1 MRINTASAY
10 TSTASVCMACSKL
23 TNMVF
28 KLKNLLLF
36 LVLTLLASCKQT
48 SNADKVVQVVQ
59 AWQGREVLFPNNP
72 VFTIY
77 GQDTVSYNFRN
88 ADYKVV
94 SYVDSVGCLSCKL
107 QLNKWTNIIHR
118 IDSVAD
124 IRVPFVFV
132 FSPEKLRDVVYA
144 TKSSGFDYPILLDL
158 KGEFNN
164 LNHFPTNFNFQT
176 MLLDR
181 DNRVVAIG
189 NPVQSPKI
197 LDLFQS
203 IITGQEAESET
214 KASLTMAELDISQL
228 DFGNLSVGVSQQ
240 RILELK
246 NTGSKP
252 LIVQDVVVSCGCTKV
267 NYPKAPIMPGE
278 AGNVVVTYDPDKKG
292 GFHKTVTLYC
302 NAEQS
307 PLKISISGIVE

>member
-1 MRINTASAY
+1 MKPKFSL
-10 TSTASVCMACSKL
+10 VL
-23 TNMVF
+23 LF
-28 KLKNLLLF
+28 LLLF
-36 LVLTLLASCKQT
+36 VSCKKSDST
-48 SNADKVVQVVQ
+48 DQVVRIVS
-59 AWQGREVLFPNNP
+59 AWQGKEVLFPNNP

-107 QLNKWTNIIHR
+107 QLDKWTNIIHR

-144 TKSSGFDYPILLDL
+144 TKSSGFDYPILLDM

-164 LNHFPTNFNFQT
+164 MNHFPTNFNFQT

-189 NPVQSPKI
+189 NPVQSPKT

-214 KASLTMAELDISQL
+214 KASLTTAELDISQL
-228 DFGNLSVGVSQQ
+228 DFGELSEGVSQQ
-240 RILELK
+240 RIVNLK
-246 NTGSKP
+246 NTGNKP

-267 NYPKAPIMPGE
+267 KYPQTPIMPGE
-278 AGNVVVTYDPDKKG
+278 TGEVVVSYDPDKKG

-302 NAEQS
+302 NAKQS
-307 PLKISISGIVE
+307 PLKLSISGRVV

>member
-1 MRINTASAY
+1 MLLNPKFSL
-10 TSTASVCMACSKL
+10 VL
-23 TNMVF
+23 LF
-28 KLKNLLLF
+28 LLLF
-36 LVLTLLASCKQT
+36 VSCKKSDST
-48 SNADKVVQVVQ
+48 DQVVRIVS
-59 AWQGREVLFPNNP
+59 AWQGKEVLFPNNP

-107 QLNKWTNIIHR
+107 QLDKWTNIIHR

-228 DFGNLSVGVSQQ
+228 DFGELSVGVSQQ
-240 RILELK
+240 RIVNLK
-246 NTGSKP
+246 NTGNKP

-267 NYPKAPIMPGE
+267 KYPQTPIMPGE
-278 AGNVVVTYDPDKKG
+278 TGEVVVSYDPDKKG

-302 NAEQS
+302 NAKQS
-307 PLKISISGIVE
+307 PLKLSISGRVV

>member
-1 MRINTASAY
+1 M
-10 TSTASVCMACSKL
+10 L
-23 TNMVF
+23 
-28 KLKNLLLF
+28 LKPKFSLVLLFLLLF
-36 LVLTLLASCKQT
+36 VSCKKSDST
-48 SNADKVVQVVQ
+48 DQVVRIVS
-59 AWQGREVLFPNNP
+59 AWQGKEVLFPNNP

-107 QLNKWTNIIHR
+107 QLDKWTNIIHR

-214 KASLTMAELDISQL
+214 KSSLTMAELDISQL

-267 NYPKAPIMPGE
+267 KYPQTPIMPGE
-278 AGNVVVTYDPDKKG
+278 TGEVVVSYDPDKKG

-302 NAEQS
+302 NAKQS
-307 PLKISISGIVE
+307 PLKLSISGRVV

>member
-1 MRINTASAY
+1 M
-10 TSTASVCMACSKL
+10 L
-23 TNMVF
+23 
-28 KLKNLLLF
+28 LKPKFSLVLLFLLLF
-36 LVLTLLASCKQT
+36 VSCKKSDST
-48 SNADKVVQVVQ
+48 DQVVRIVS
-59 AWQGREVLFPNNP
+59 AWQGKEVLFPNNP

-107 QLNKWTNIIHR
+107 QLDKWTNIIHR

-144 TKSSGFDYPILLDL
+144 TKSSGFDYPILLDM

-164 LNHFPTNFNFQT
+164 MNHFPTNFNFQT

-189 NPVQSPKI
+189 NPVQSPKT

-214 KASLTMAELDISQL
+214 KASLTTAELDISQL
-228 DFGNLSVGVSQQ
+228 DFGELSEGVSQQ
-240 RILELK
+240 RIVNLK
-246 NTGSKP
+246 NTGNKP

-267 NYPKAPIMPGE
+267 KYPQTPIMPGE
-278 AGNVVVTYDPDKKG
+278 TGEVVVSYDPDKKG

-302 NAEQS
+302 NAKQS
-307 PLKISISGIVE
+307 PLKLSISGRVV

>member
-1 MRINTASAY
+1 M
-10 TSTASVCMACSKL
+10 L
-23 TNMVF
+23 
-28 KLKNLLLF
+28 LKPKFSLVLLFLLLF
-36 LVLTLLASCKQT
+36 VSCKKSDST
-48 SNADKVVQVVQ
+48 DQVVRIVS
-59 AWQGREVLFPNNP
+59 AWQGKEVLFPNNP

-107 QLNKWTNIIHR
+107 QLDKWTNIIHR

-228 DFGNLSVGVSQQ
+228 DFGELSVGVSQQ
-240 RILELK
+240 RIVNLK
-246 NTGSKP
+246 NTGNKP

-267 NYPKAPIMPGE
+267 KYPQTPIMPGE
-278 AGNVVVTYDPDKKG
+278 TGEVVVSYDPDKKG

-302 NAEQS
+302 NAKQS
-307 PLKISISGIVE
+307 PLKLSISGRVV

>member
-1 MRINTASAY
+1 
-10 TSTASVCMACSKL
+10 
-23 TNMVF
+23 
-28 KLKNLLLF
+28 
-36 LVLTLLASCKQT
+36 
-48 SNADKVVQVVQ
+48 
-59 AWQGREVLFPNNP
+59 
-72 VFTIY
+72 
-77 GQDTVSYNFRN
+77 
-88 ADYKVV
+88 
-94 SYVDSVGCLSCKL
+94 
-107 QLNKWTNIIHR
+107 
-118 IDSVAD
+118 
-124 IRVPFVFV
+124 
-132 FSPEKLRDVVYA
+132 
-144 TKSSGFDYPILLDL
+144 
-158 KGEFNN
+158 
-164 LNHFPTNFNFQT
+164 

-278 AGNVVVTYDPDKKG
+278 AGNVVVTYDSDKKG